1 MKKRI
6 IFSCFSLRGSLF
18 FTAICS
24 LCLGIY
30 GYAYFHGGGYYDSL
44 EAMSWPVVGKVI
56 AIDPGHGG
64 FDPGALGHN
73 GADEKDINL
82 AIAHKLA
89 NILRQ
94 AGAGVIITRETDAP
108 LAHTKNGD
116 LQARLDMV
124 RDSGADIFITIQC
137 NSDPNSSYH
146 GAQTFYYPG
155 SDGGKLLAEDIQ
167 KEIKQVL
174 NNTHRQPQK
183 HSETYLLRN
192 LDIPSVIV
200 EVGFIS
206 HPEEEKSLNDS
217 HYQNKMAW
225 CIYSGIIDYFID
237 AEGKGRL
244 RVPAP
249 VQNQTASVGT
259 EGEAGVSR
267 ETQPT
272 IIELK
277 DFIAY

>member
-1 MKKRI
+1 MKRKI
-6 IFSCFSLRGSLF
+6 IFHCFSLPTVLF
-18 FTAICS
+18 FMTICCFS
-24 LCLGIY
+24 FGIY
-30 GYAYFHGGGYYDSL
+30 GYAYFHGAGYYDSM
-44 EAMSWPVVGKVI
+44 EAMSWPVVGKII

-64 FDPGALGHN
+64 FDPGALGTN
-73 GADEKDINL
+73 GMDEKDLNL
-82 AIAHKLA
+82 AIAQKLA

-94 AGAGVIITRETDAP
+94 AGAAVVLTRETDAP

-116 LQARLDMV
+116 LQARVDMV
-124 RDSGADIFITIQC
+124 RESNADIFITIQC

-146 GAQTFYYPG
+146 GAQTFYYP
-155 SDGGKLLAEDIQ
+155 SSEQGKLLETDIQ

-183 HSETYLLRN
+183 HGETYMLKN

-217 HYQNKMAW
+217 RYQNKMAW
-225 CIYSGIIDYFID
+225 CIYSGIVDYFVTL
-237 AEGKGRL
+237 EGKGKFRIPQKQESKIENTDT
-244 RVPAP
+244 VP
-249 VQNQTASVGT
+249 TM
-259 EGEAGVSR
+259 
-267 ETQPT
+267 
-272 IIELK
+272 IDLK

>member
-1 MKKRI
+1 MKKKI
-6 IFSCFSLRGSLF
+6 LFGWVSLKNSLF
-18 FTAICS
+18 FMAVCC
-24 LCLGIY
+24 LCLGFY
-30 GYAYFHGGGYYDSL
+30 GYAYFHGAGYSDSM

-64 FDPGALGHN
+64 FDPGALGRN

-82 AIAHKLA
+82 EIAQKLA
-89 NILRQ
+89 TILRQ
-94 AGAGVIITRETDAP
+94 AGAGVVITRETDAP

-116 LQARLDMV
+116 LQARVDMV
-124 RDSGADIFITIQC
+124 REAQADIFLTIQC

-146 GAQTFYYPG
+146 GAQTFYYP
-155 SDGGKLLAEDIQ
+155 SSQQGKKLAETIQ
-167 KEIKQVL
+167 TEIKQVL

-183 HSETYLLRN
+183 HGETYMLRN
-192 LDIPSVIV
+192 LDMPSVIV

-206 HPEEEKSLNDS
+206 NAEEEKNLNDS

-225 CIYSGIIDYFID
+225 CIYSGIVDYFVE

-249 VQNQTASVGT
+249 APASPAP
-259 EGEAGVSR
+259 EGER
-267 ETQPT
+267 KPTQPVM
-272 IIELK
+272 IELK